1 MTIETTD
8 QLIEKVKAGDGQAF
22 AMLVDSHKNLVFSLT
37 LQLLKNKQEAEEIAQ
52 DVFVKVYSAIHTF
65 KGDSKFST
73 WLYRITRNRCLDY
86 LRQKRIIFSDIDLN
100 EFSISNLD
108 DASNALDKMM
118 EKERQQKLKHC
129 LKLLSADD
137 AAVLTL
143 FYFEEKNLNEVA
155 KILETSVNST
165 KVRLHRAR
173 KRLAAILIDQ
183 LEPETIRSYG

>member
-8 QLIEKVKAGDGQAF
+8 QLIEKVKAGNGQAF
-22 AMLVDSHKNLVFSLT
+22 AQLVDLHKNLVFSLT
-37 LQLLKNKQEAEEIAQ
+37 LQLLKNKEEAEEIAQ

-86 LRQKRIIFSDIDLN
+86 LRQKRITFSDIDLN

-155 KILETSVNST
+155 KILGTSVNST
-165 KVRLHRAR
+165 KVRLH
-173 KRLAAILIDQ
+173 
-183 LEPETIRSYG
+183 